1 MVFQVLITGGVAQDF
16 LLFFIAHLE
25 KACKVGFGVFHRW
38 CLLLGGGMTPK
49 SSTNNSISYDGLPR
63 MPVESESIPELL
75 KMIKNV
81 LIILM
86 VSSILGRKGESKSS

>member
-1 MVFQVLITGGVAQDF
+1 
-16 LLFFIAHLE
+16 
-25 KACKVGFGVFHRW
+25 
-38 CLLLGGGMTPK
+38 
-49 SSTNNSISYDGLPR
+49 

>member
-1 MVFQVLITGGVAQDF
+1 M
-16 LLFFIAHLE
+16 
-25 KACKVGFGVFHRW
+25 GFGVFHRW
-38 CLLLGGGMTPK
+38 GLLLGGGGVTPK

-63 MPVESESIPELL
+63 MRVESESIPELL

-86 VSSILGRKGESKSS
+86 LSSILGRKGESKSS